1 MFSPFAGSES
11 RSCGTCAA
19 SIGTSDGWHLW
30 CSRHRIVVVYPCGL
44 WELAPGADDFKAVRP
59 SGALAQSTTERNAR

>member
-19 SIGTSDGWHLW
+19 SIGTSDGWHLGRTT
-30 CSRHRIVVVYPCGL
+30 SRRYGHQARWRNRPPS
-44 WELAPGADDFKAVRP
+44 ATPADGDFF
-59 SGALAQSTTERNAR
+59 